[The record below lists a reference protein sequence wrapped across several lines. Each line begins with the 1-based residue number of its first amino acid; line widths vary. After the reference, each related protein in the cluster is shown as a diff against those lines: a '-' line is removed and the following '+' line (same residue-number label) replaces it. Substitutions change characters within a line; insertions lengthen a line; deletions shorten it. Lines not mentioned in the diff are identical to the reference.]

1 MAAVTQIKDLDS
13 CSSCQFGLL
22 KADKRVLEV
31 EGMAIGG
38 NKKKRIM
45 SSEELSS
52 FCDQIALMLSSGMT
66 LRDGIEMLAEDEM
79 KEKNLKV
86 RPYTNLYKV
95 VDETGSLY
103 VAMKENE
110 EEWPSYMIEMVDI
123 GEQTGRLEDIMLSLS
138 TYYQREGRIRSA
150 AVSAITYPLVL
161 GVMLV
166 VIIGIL
172 LWRVLPVFRRVLE
185 SLGVGASGSGS
196 FLMSVG
202 TYAGWAVLIVI
213 GLVVI
218 AAIVVVILLKTKARG
233 KTLKFLKNLFPPVKK
248 LTEKLSASRVAGI
261 LGLMMSSG
269 FPMENAL
276 DMAPAALADE
286 ESIEKVRFIR
296 DEMKKD
302 ETFNDAVAKSGLF
315 ADFHNRMLKVGAASG
330 HEPQVME
337 KIAEIY
343 EEQVE
348 DGLDHLISIVE
359 PTLVALLSVVIG
371 AILLSVM
378 LPMAGVLSSM

>member
-1 MAAVTQIKDLDS
+1 
-13 CSSCQFGLL
+13 
-22 KADKRVLEV
+22 
-31 EGMAIGG
+31 MAIIGG
-38 NKKKRIM
+38 KKKKRIM

-79 KEKNLKV
+79 KEKNPKV
-86 RPYTNLYKV
+86 HPYSNLYKV

-110 EEWPSYMIEMVDI
+110 EDWPSYMIEMVDI
-123 GEQTGRLEDIMLSLS
+123 GEQTGRLEDIMHSLS

-166 VIIGIL
+166 IIIGVL
-172 LWRVLPVFRRVLE
+172 LWRVLPIFTRVLE
-185 SLGVGASGSGS
+185 SLGVDASSSGSV
-196 FLMSVG
+196 LMRIG
-202 TYAGWAVLIVI
+202 TIVGWAVLILIALIVVLAI
-213 GLVVI
+213 VI
-218 AAIVVVILLKTKARG
+218 AILLKTKARN
-233 KTLKFLKNLFPPVKK
+233 KVLKFLKNLFPPVRK

-261 LGLMMSSG
+261 LGLMLSSG

-276 DMAPAALADE
+276 QMAPAALADQ
-286 ESIEKVRFIR
+286 ESIDKVNYIR
-296 DEMKKD
+296 EEMKKD
-302 ETFNDAVAKSGLF
+302 ETFSDALSKSGLF

-330 HEPQVME
+330 HEPQVMD

-359 PTLVALLSVVIG
+359 PTLVALLSIVIG

-378 LPMAGVLSSM
+378 LPMAGVLSAM

>member
-1 MAAVTQIKDLDS
+1 
-13 CSSCQFGLL
+13 
-22 KADKRVLEV
+22 
-31 EGMAIGG
+31 MAIGAK
-38 NKKKRIM
+38 KKKRIM

-52 FCDQIALMLSSGMT
+52 FCDQVALMLSSGMT

-79 KEKNLKV
+79 KENTKV
-86 RPYTNLYKV
+86 HPYTNLYKV

-110 EEWPSYMIEMVDI
+110 EDWPSYMIEMVDI

-172 LWRVLPVFRRVLE
+172 LWSVLPIFRRVLA
-185 SLGVGASGSGS
+185 SLGVDSTSSGSVLMKIGS
-196 FLMSVG
+196 W
-202 TYAGWAVLIVI
+202 AGWIVLGLIA
-213 GLVVI
+213 LVVVC
-218 AAIVVVILLKTKARG
+218 AIVVMILMKTKAKD
-233 KTLKFLKNLFPPVKK
+233 KTANFLKNLFPPVRR

-261 LGLMMSSG
+261 LGLMLASG

-276 DMAPAALADE
+276 EMAPSALADQ
-286 ESIEKVRFIR
+286 ESVKKVNFIR
-296 DEMKKD
+296 EEMKKD
-302 ETFNDAVAKSGLF
+302 QTFSYALSKSGLF
-315 ADFHNRMLKVGAASG
+315 ADFHNRMVKVGAASG

-359 PTLVALLSVVIG
+359 PTLVALLSIVIG

>member
-1 MAAVTQIKDLDS
+1 
-13 CSSCQFGLL
+13 
-22 KADKRVLEV
+22 
-31 EGMAIGG
+31 
-38 NKKKRIM
+38 M

-79 KEKNLKV
+79 KEKSKFH
-86 RPYTNLYKV
+86 PYTNLYKV

-110 EEWPSYMIEMVDI
+110 EDWPSYMIEMVDI
-123 GEQTGRLEDIMLSLS
+123 GEQTGRLEDIMVSLS

-161 GVMLV
+161 GAMLV

-172 LWRVLPVFRRVLE
+172 LWRVLPIFRRVLE
-185 SLGVGASGSGS
+185 SLGVGASSSGS
-196 FLMSVG
+196 VLMSIG
-202 TYAGWAVLIVI
+202 TYAGWGVLILI
-213 GLVVI
+213 CLVVV
-218 AAIVVVILLKTKARG
+218 AAIVIMILLKTKARS

-248 LTEKLSASRVAGI
+248 LMEKLSASRVAGI
-261 LGLMMSSG
+261 LGLMLSSG

-276 DMAPAALADE
+276 QMAPAALADE
-286 ESIEKVRFIR
+286 DSIEKVNFIR
-296 DEMKKD
+296 EEMKKD
-302 ETFNDAVAKSGLF
+302 ETFSDALSKSGLF

-330 HEPQVME
+330 HEPQVMA

-359 PTLVALLSVVIG
+359 PTLVALLSIVIG

-378 LPMAGVLSSM
+378 LPMAGVLSAM

>member
-1 MAAVTQIKDLDS
+1 MANGAK
-13 CSSCQFGLL
+13 
-22 KADKRVLEV
+22 
-31 EGMAIGG
+31 
-38 NKKKRIM
+38 KKKRIM

-79 KEKNLKV
+79 KGNDKV
-86 RPYTNLYKV
+86 HPYTNLYKV

-103 VAMKENE
+103 IAMKENE
-110 EEWPSYMIEMVDI
+110 EDWPSYMIEMVDI
-123 GEQTGRLEDIMLSLS
+123 GEKTGRLEDIMVSLS

-172 LWRVLPVFRRVLE
+172 LWRVLPIFRRVLD
-185 SLGVGASGSGS
+185 SLGVDSSGSGS
-196 FLMSVG
+196 VLMKIGSW
-202 TYAGWAVLIVI
+202 AGWIVLGLIA
-213 GLVVI
+213 LVVI
-218 AAIVVVILLKTKARG
+218 CAIVIIILMKTKHKN
-233 KTLKFLKNLFPPVKK
+233 KTMSFLKNLFPPVRR
-248 LTEKLSASRVAGI
+248 LSEKLSASRVAGI
-261 LGLMMSSG
+261 LGLMLHSG

-276 DMAPAALADE
+276 EMAPAALADQ
-286 ESIEKVRFIR
+286 ESVEKVKFIR
-296 DEMKKD
+296 EQMKTKD
-302 ETFNDAVAKSGLF
+302 MTFQEALSESHLF
-315 ADFHNRMLKVGAASG
+315 ADFYNRMVKVGAASG

-359 PTLVALLSVVIG
+359 PTLVALLSIVIG

>member
-1 MAAVTQIKDLDS
+1 MAT
-13 CSSCQFGLL
+13 
-22 KADKRVLEV
+22 
-31 EGMAIGG
+31 GG
-38 NKKKRIM
+38 KKKGRIM

-79 KEKNLKV
+79 KDKSLKH
-86 RPYTNLYKV
+86 RPYTNLYKT

-103 VAMKENE
+103 VALKENE
-110 EEWPSYMIEMVDI
+110 EDWPSYMIEMVDI

-172 LWRVLPVFRRVLE
+172 LWRVLPIFRRVLA
-185 SLGVGASGSGS
+185 SLGVGSSSSGSV
-196 FLMSVG
+196 LMQIGTWVG
-202 TYAGWAVLIVI
+202 WGVLILI
-213 GLVVI
+213 GLVVL
-218 AAIVVVILLKTKARG
+218 AAIVIAILLKTKARSG
-233 KTLKFLKNLFPPVKK
+233 VLKFLKNLFPPVRK

-261 LGLMMSSG
+261 LSLMLSSG

-276 DMAPAALADE
+276 QMAPAALADQ
-286 ESIEKVRFIR
+286 ESIDKVAQIR
-296 DEMKKD
+296 KD
-302 ETFNDAVAKSGLF
+302 MQDGDTFSDALSKSGLF

-330 HEPQVME
+330 HEPQVMG

-359 PTLVALLSVVIG
+359 PTLVALLCVVIG

-378 LPMAGVLSSM
+378 LPMVGVLSAM

>member
-1 MAAVTQIKDLDS
+1 
-13 CSSCQFGLL
+13 
-22 KADKRVLEV
+22 
-31 EGMAIGG
+31 MAIGG
-38 NKKKRIM
+38 KKKKRIM

-79 KEKNLKV
+79 KEKSGKV
-86 RPYTNLYKV
+86 HPYTNLYKV

-103 VAMKENE
+103 VDMKEYE
-110 EEWPSYMIEMVDI
+110 DDWPSYMIEMVDI

-161 GVMLV
+161 GAMLV

-172 LWRVLPVFRRVLE
+172 LWRVLPIFRRVLE

-202 TYAGWAVLIVI
+202 TYAGWGVLVLI
-213 GLVVI
+213 GLVVL

-233 KTLKFLKNLFPPVKK
+233 KVLKFPKNLFPPVRR

-276 DMAPAALADE
+276 QMAPAALADE
-286 ESIEKVRFIR
+286 ESIEKVNFIR
-296 DEMKKD
+296 EEMKKD
-302 ETFNDAVAKSGLF
+302 ETFSDALAKINAYRQAVGLGPVAFRAGTIQPRALAKGRLF
-315 ADFHNRMLKVGAASG
+315 ADFHNRMVKVGAASG

-343 EEQVE
+343 EGQVE

>member
-1 MAAVTQIKDLDS
+1 
-13 CSSCQFGLL
+13 
-22 KADKRVLEV
+22 
-31 EGMAIGG
+31 MAIGG

-172 LWRVLPVFRRVLE
+172 LWRVLPIFRRVLA
-185 SLGVGASGSGS
+185 SLGVGSSSSGSV
-196 FLMSVG
+196 LMQIGTWVG
-202 TYAGWAVLIVI
+202 WGVLILI
-213 GLVVI
+213 GLVVL
-218 AAIVVVILLKTKARG
+218 AAIVIAILMKTKARE
-233 KTLKFLKNLFPPVKK
+233 KTLKFLKDKDLLGFVDDSKKFLAEFPGKIYMPVDVAY
-248 LTEKLSASRVAGI
+248 EKDG
-261 LGLMMSSG
+261 SSNKYRKRRRYRRTG
-269 FPMENAL
+269 TC
-276 DMAPAALADE
+276 
-286 ESIEKVRFIR
+286 RC
-296 DEMKKD
+296 
-302 ETFNDAVAKSGLF
+302 T
-315 ADFHNRMLKVGAASG
+315 
-330 HEPQVME
+330 Q
-337 KIAEIY
+337 
-343 EEQVE
+343 
-348 DGLDHLISIVE
+348 
-359 PTLVALLSVVIG
+359 
-371 AILLSVM
+371 
-378 LPMAGVLSSM
+378 

>member
-1 MAAVTQIKDLDS
+1 MAT
-13 CSSCQFGLL
+13 
-22 KADKRVLEV
+22 
-31 EGMAIGG
+31 GG
-38 NKKKRIM
+38 KKKGRIM

-79 KEKNLKV
+79 KDKSLKH
-86 RPYTNLYKV
+86 RPYTNLYKT

-103 VAMKENE
+103 VALKENE
-110 EEWPSYMIEMVDI
+110 EDWPSYMIEMVDI

-172 LWRVLPVFRRVLE
+172 LWRVLPIFRRVLA
-185 SLGVGASGSGS
+185 SLGVGSSSSGSV
-196 FLMSVG
+196 LMQIGTWVG
-202 TYAGWAVLIVI
+202 WGVLILI
-213 GLVVI
+213 GLVVL
-218 AAIVVVILLKTKARG
+218 AAIVIAILLKTKARSG
-233 KTLKFLKNLFPPVKK
+233 VLKFLKNLFPPVRK

-261 LGLMMSSG
+261 LSLMLSSG

-276 DMAPAALADE
+276 QMAPAALADQ
-286 ESIEKVRFIR
+286 ESIDKVAQIR
-296 DEMKKD
+296 KD
-302 ETFNDAVAKSGLF
+302 MQDGDTFSDALSKSGLF

-330 HEPQVME
+330 HEPQVMG

-359 PTLVALLSVVIG
+359 PTLVALLCVVIG

-378 LPMAGVLSSM
+378 LPMAGVLSAM

>member
-1 MAAVTQIKDLDS
+1 MATDAK
-13 CSSCQFGLL
+13 
-22 KADKRVLEV
+22 
-31 EGMAIGG
+31 
-38 NKKKRIM
+38 KKKRIM

-79 KEKNLKV
+79 KGNDKV
-86 RPYTNLYKV
+86 HPYTNLYKV

-123 GEQTGRLEDIMLSLS
+123 GEQTGRLEDIMKSLS

-150 AVSAITYPLVL
+150 AVSAITYPLIL

-166 VIIGIL
+166 IIIGVL
-172 LWRVLPVFRRVLE
+172 LWRVLPIFRRVLA
-185 SLGVGASGSGS
+185 SLGVDATGSGS
-196 FLMSVG
+196 VLMKIGSW
-202 TYAGWAVLIVI
+202 AGWIV
-213 GLVVI
+213 
-218 AAIVVVILLKTKARG
+218 
-233 KTLKFLKNLFPPVKK
+233 
-248 LTEKLSASRVAGI
+248 
-261 LGLMMSSG
+261 LGLMLQSG

-276 DMAPAALADE
+276 QMAPAALADQ
-286 ESIEKVRFIR
+286 ESIDKVNFIR
-296 DEMKKD
+296 NEMKDKD
-302 ETFNDAVAKSGLF
+302 LTFQEALSESGLF
-315 ADFHNRMLKVGAASG
+315 ADFYNRMVKVGAASG

-343 EEQVE
+343 EQQVE

-359 PTLVALLSVVIG
+359 PTLVALLSIVIG

>member
-1 MAAVTQIKDLDS
+1 MATGA
-13 CSSCQFGLL
+13 
-22 KADKRVLEV
+22 
-31 EGMAIGG
+31 
-38 NKKKRIM
+38 KKKGRIM

-79 KEKNLKV
+79 KDKSLKH
-86 RPYTNLYKV
+86 RPYTNLYKT

-103 VAMKENE
+103 VALKENE
-110 EEWPSYMIEMVDI
+110 EDWPSYMIEMVDI

-150 AVSAITYPLVL
+150 AVSAVTYPLVL

-172 LWRVLPVFRRVLE
+172 LWRVLPIFRRVLA
-185 SLGVGASGSGS
+185 SLGVGSSSSGSV
-196 FLMSVG
+196 LMQIGTWVG
-202 TYAGWAVLIVI
+202 WGVLILI
-213 GLVVI
+213 GLVVL
-218 AAIVVVILLKTKARG
+218 AAIVIAILLKTKARSG
-233 KTLKFLKNLFPPVKK
+233 VLKFLKNLFPPVRK

-261 LGLMMSSG
+261 LSLMLSSG

-276 DMAPAALADE
+276 QMAPAALADQ
-286 ESIEKVRFIR
+286 ESIDKVAQIR
-296 DEMKKD
+296 KD
-302 ETFNDAVAKSGLF
+302 MQDGDTFSDALSKSGLF

-330 HEPQVME
+330 HEPQVMG

-359 PTLVALLSVVIG
+359 PTLVALLCVVIG

-378 LPMAGVLSSM
+378 LPMAGVLSAM

>member
-1 MAAVTQIKDLDS
+1 MAT
-13 CSSCQFGLL
+13 
-22 KADKRVLEV
+22 
-31 EGMAIGG
+31 GG
-38 NKKKRIM
+38 KKKGRIM

-79 KEKNLKV
+79 KDKSLKH
-86 RPYTNLYKV
+86 RPYTNLYKT

-103 VAMKENE
+103 VALKENE
-110 EEWPSYMIEMVDI
+110 EDWPSYMIEMVDI

-172 LWRVLPVFRRVLE
+172 LWRVLPIFRRVLA
-185 SLGVGASGSGS
+185 SLGVGASSSGS
-196 FLMSVG
+196 VLMQIG
-202 TYAGWAVLIVI
+202 TYVGWGVLILI
-213 GLVVI
+213 GLVVL
-218 AAIVVVILLKTKARG
+218 AAIVIAILLKTKARSG
-233 KTLKFLKNLFPPVKK
+233 VLKFLKNLFPPVRK

-261 LGLMMSSG
+261 LSLMLSSG

-276 DMAPAALADE
+276 QMAPAALADQ
-286 ESIEKVRFIR
+286 ESIDKVAQLR
-296 DEMKKD
+296 KD
-302 ETFNDAVAKSGLF
+302 MQAGDTFSDALSKSGLF

-330 HEPQVME
+330 HEPQVMG

-359 PTLVALLSVVIG
+359 PTLVALLCVVIG

-378 LPMAGVLSSM
+378 LPMAGVLSAM

>member
-1 MAAVTQIKDLDS
+1 MAV
-13 CSSCQFGLL
+13 
-22 KADKRVLEV
+22 
-31 EGMAIGG
+31 GG
-38 NKKKRIM
+38 KKKKRIM

-86 RPYTNLYKV
+86 RPYSNLYKV

-110 EEWPSYMIEMVDI
+110 SDWPSYMIEMVDI
-123 GEQTGRLEDIMLSLS
+123 GEQTGRLEDIMHSLS

-166 VIIGIL
+166 IIIGIL
-172 LWRVLPVFRRVLE
+172 LWRVMPIFRRVLE
-185 SLGVGASGSGS
+185 SLGVDSSSSGSV
-196 FLMSVG
+196 LMQIG
-202 TYAGWAVLIVI
+202 TYAGWAVLIFI
-213 GLVVI
+213 ALVVLC
-218 AAIVVVILLKTKARG
+218 AIVIAILLKTKARNNV
-233 KTLKFLKNLFPPVKK
+233 LKFLKNLFPPVKR

-261 LGLMMSSG
+261 LGLMLQSG

-276 DMAPAALADE
+276 QMAPAALADQ
-286 ESIEKVRFIR
+286 ESIDKVNFIR
-296 DEMKKD
+296 EEMKKD
-302 ETFNDAVAKSGLF
+302 ETFSDALSKSGLF

-348 DGLDHLISIVE
+348 DGLDRLISIVE
-359 PTLVALLSVVIG
+359 PTLVALLSIVIG

>member
-1 MAAVTQIKDLDS
+1 
-13 CSSCQFGLL
+13 
-22 KADKRVLEV
+22 
-31 EGMAIGG
+31 MAIGG
-38 NKKKRIM
+38 KKKKRIM

-79 KEKNLKV
+79 KENTKV
-86 RPYTNLYKV
+86 HPYTNLYKV

-110 EEWPSYMIEMVDI
+110 EDWPSYMIEMVDI
-123 GEQTGRLEDIMLSLS
+123 GEQTGRLEDIMVSLS

-185 SLGVGASGSGS
+185 SLGVGTSGSGS

-202 TYAGWAVLIVI
+202 TYAGWAVLVLI
-213 GLVVI
+213 GLVVLC
-218 AAIVVVILLKTKARG
+218 AIVIMILLKTKARA
-233 KTLKFLKNLFPPVKK
+233 KTLKFLKNLFPPVRK
-248 LTEKLSASRVAGI
+248 LMEKLSASRVAGI

-286 ESIEKVRFIR
+286 ESIAKVKFIR
-296 DEMKKD
+296 EEMKKD
-302 ETFNDAVAKSGLF
+302 ETFTDAVAKSGLF

-359 PTLVALLSVVIG
+359 PTLVALLSIVIG

>member
-1 MAAVTQIKDLDS
+1 
-13 CSSCQFGLL
+13 
-22 KADKRVLEV
+22 
-31 EGMAIGG
+31 MAIGG
-38 NKKKRIM
+38 KKKGRIM

-79 KEKNLKV
+79 KDKSLKN

-103 VAMKENE
+103 VALKENE
-110 EEWPSYMIEMVDI
+110 EDWPSYMVEMVDI
-123 GEQTGRLEDIMLSLS
+123 GEQTGRLEDIMVSLS

-150 AVSAITYPLVL
+150 ATSAITYPLVL

-172 LWRVLPVFRRVLE
+172 LWRVLPIFRRVLA
-185 SLGVGASGSGS
+185 SLGVGASSSGS
-196 FLMSVG
+196 VLMQIGTWVG
-202 TYAGWAVLIVI
+202 WGVLILI
-213 GLVVI
+213 GLVVV
-218 AAIVVVILLKTKARG
+218 AAIVIAILMKTKAREG
-233 KTLKFLKNLFPPVKK
+233 VLKFLKNLFPPVRR

-261 LGLMMSSG
+261 LSLMLSSG

-276 DMAPAALADE
+276 EMAPAALADQ
-286 ESIEKVRFIR
+286 ESIDKVDGIR
-296 DEMKKD
+296 KNMKEEGD
-302 ETFNDAVAKSGLF
+302 TFSEALSKSGLF

-330 HEPQVME
+330 HEPQVMG

-359 PTLVALLSVVIG
+359 PTLVALLCIVIG

-378 LPMAGVLSSM
+378 LPMAGVLSAM

>member
-1 MAAVTQIKDLDS
+1 MAT
-13 CSSCQFGLL
+13 
-22 KADKRVLEV
+22 
-31 EGMAIGG
+31 GG
-38 NKKKRIM
+38 KKKGRIM

-79 KEKNLKV
+79 KDKSLKH
-86 RPYTNLYKV
+86 RPYTNLYKT

-103 VAMKENE
+103 AALKENE
-110 EEWPSYMIEMVDI
+110 EDWPSYMIEMVDI

-172 LWRVLPVFRRVLE
+172 LWRVLPIFRRVLA
-185 SLGVGASGSGS
+185 SLGVGSSSSGSV
-196 FLMSVG
+196 LMQIGTWVG
-202 TYAGWAVLIVI
+202 WGVLILI
-213 GLVVI
+213 GLVVL
-218 AAIVVVILLKTKARG
+218 AAIVIAILLKTKARSG
-233 KTLKFLKNLFPPVKK
+233 VLKFLKNLFPPVRR

-261 LGLMMSSG
+261 LSLMLSSG

-276 DMAPAALADE
+276 QMAPAALADQ
-286 ESIEKVRFIR
+286 ESIDKVAQIR
-296 DEMKKD
+296 KD
-302 ETFNDAVAKSGLF
+302 MQDGDTFSDALSKSGLF

-330 HEPQVME
+330 HEPQVMG

-343 EEQVE
+343 EEQFE

-359 PTLVALLSVVIG
+359 PPLVALLSVVIG

>member
-1 MAAVTQIKDLDS
+1 
-13 CSSCQFGLL
+13 
-22 KADKRVLEV
+22 
-31 EGMAIGG
+31 MAIGAK
-38 NKKKRIM
+38 KKKRIM

-79 KEKNLKV
+79 KGNDKNH
-86 RPYTNLYKV
+86 PYTNLYKV

-110 EEWPSYMIEMVDI
+110 SDWPSYMIEMVDI
-123 GEQTGRLEDIMLSLS
+123 GEQTGRLEDIMNSLS

-172 LWRVLPVFRRVLE
+172 LWRVLPIFRRVLS
-185 SLGVGASGSGS
+185 SLGVDSSSSGSVLMKIGS
-196 FLMSVG
+196 W
-202 TYAGWAVLIVI
+202 AGWIVLGLIAVLVVCALVI
-213 GLVVI
+213 M
-218 AAIVVVILLKTKARG
+218 ILLKTKARD
-233 KTLKFLKNLFPPVKK
+233 KVLNFLKNLFPPVRK
-248 LTEKLSASRVAGI
+248 LTEQLSASRVAGI
-261 LGLMMSSG
+261 LGLMLASG

-276 DMAPAALADE
+276 EMAPAALADK
-286 ESIEKVRFIR
+286 ESIDKVNFIR

-302 ETFNDAVAKSGLF
+302 LTFQEALSKSGLF

-348 DGLDHLISIVE
+348 AGLDRLISIVE
-359 PTLVALLSVVIG
+359 PTLVALLSIVIG

>member
-1 MAAVTQIKDLDS
+1 MASGAK
-13 CSSCQFGLL
+13 
-22 KADKRVLEV
+22 
-31 EGMAIGG
+31 
-38 NKKKRIM
+38 KKKRIM

-79 KEKNLKV
+79 KGNEKV
-86 RPYTNLYKV
+86 HPYTNLYKV

-110 EEWPSYMIEMVDI
+110 EDWPSYMIEMVDI
-123 GEQTGRLEDIMLSLS
+123 GEQTGRLEDIMNSLS

-172 LWRVLPVFRRVLE
+172 LWRVLPIFRRVLA
-185 SLGVGASGSGS
+185 SLGVDSSSSGSVLMQIGS
-196 FLMSVG
+196 W
-202 TYAGWAVLIVI
+202 AGWIVLGLI
-213 GLVVI
+213 GLVVLC
-218 AAIVVVILLKTKARG
+218 AIVIVILTKTKLKD
-233 KTLKFLKNLFPPVKK
+233 KTLSFLKNLFPPVRK

-261 LGLMMSSG
+261 LGLMMQSG

-276 DMAPAALADE
+276 EMAPAALADQ
-286 ESIEKVRFIR
+286 ESVDKVRFIR

-302 ETFNDAVAKSGLF
+302 QTFQEALAKSGLF
-315 ADFHNRMLKVGAASG
+315 ADFYNRMVKVGAASG

-359 PTLVALLSVVIG
+359 PTLVALLSIVIG

>member
-1 MAAVTQIKDLDS
+1 
-13 CSSCQFGLL
+13 
-22 KADKRVLEV
+22 
-31 EGMAIGG
+31 MAIGAK
-38 NKKKRIM
+38 KKKRIM

-79 KEKNLKV
+79 KGNEKV
-86 RPYTNLYKV
+86 HPYTNLYKV

-110 EEWPSYMIEMVDI
+110 EDWPSYMIEMVDI
-123 GEQTGRLEDIMLSLS
+123 GEQTGRLEDIMVSLS

-172 LWRVLPVFRRVLE
+172 LWRVLPIFRRVLA
-185 SLGVGASGSGS
+185 SLGVDSTSSGSV
-196 FLMSVG
+196 LMSVG
-202 TYAGWAVLIVI
+202 SWAGWIVLGLIGLIV
-213 GLVVI
+213 LCAVVI
-218 AAIVVVILLKTKARG
+218 FILTKTKMKD
-233 KTLKFLKNLFPPVKK
+233 KTLAFLKNLFPPVRR
-248 LTEKLSASRVAGI
+248 LSEKLSASRVAGI
-261 LGLMMSSG
+261 LGLMMQSG

-276 DMAPAALADE
+276 EMAPAALADQ
-286 ESIEKVRFIR
+286 ESVEKVKFIR
-296 DEMKKD
+296 EEMKKD
-302 ETFNDAVAKSGLF
+302 LTFQEALSKSGLF
-315 ADFHNRMLKVGAASG
+315 ADFYNRMVKVGAASG

-343 EEQVE
+343 EGQVE

-359 PTLVALLSVVIG
+359 PTLVALLSIVIG

>member
-1 MAAVTQIKDLDS
+1 MATGA
-13 CSSCQFGLL
+13 
-22 KADKRVLEV
+22 
-31 EGMAIGG
+31 
-38 NKKKRIM
+38 KKKGRIM

-79 KEKNLKV
+79 KDKSLKH
-86 RPYTNLYKV
+86 RPYTNLYKT

-103 VAMKENE
+103 VALKENE
-110 EEWPSYMIEMVDI
+110 EDWPSYMIEMVDI

-172 LWRVLPVFRRVLE
+172 LWRVLPIFRRVLA
-185 SLGVGASGSGS
+185 SLGVGASSSGS
-196 FLMSVG
+196 VLMQIGTWVG
-202 TYAGWAVLIVI
+202 WGVLILI
-213 GLVVI
+213 GLVVL
-218 AAIVVVILLKTKARG
+218 AAIVIAILLKTKARSG
-233 KTLKFLKNLFPPVKK
+233 VLKFLKNLFPPVRK

-261 LGLMMSSG
+261 LSLMLSSG

-276 DMAPAALADE
+276 QMAPAALADQ
-286 ESIEKVRFIR
+286 ESIDKVAQIR
-296 DEMKKD
+296 KD
-302 ETFNDAVAKSGLF
+302 MQDGDTFSDALSKSGLF

-330 HEPQVME
+330 HEPQVMG

-359 PTLVALLSVVIG
+359 PTLVALLCVVIG

-378 LPMAGVLSSM
+378 LPMAGVLSAM

>member
-1 MAAVTQIKDLDS
+1 MANGA
-13 CSSCQFGLL
+13 
-22 KADKRVLEV
+22 
-31 EGMAIGG
+31 
-38 NKKKRIM
+38 KKKNRVM

-79 KEKNLKV
+79 KGNDKV
-86 RPYTNLYKV
+86 HPYTNLYRV

-110 EEWPSYMIEMVDI
+110 EDWPSYMIEMVDI
-123 GEQTGRLEDIMLSLS
+123 GEQTGRLEDIMVSLS

-172 LWRVLPVFRRVLE
+172 LWRVLPIFRRVLA
-185 SLGVGASGSGS
+185 SLGVDSSSSGSVLMQIGS
-196 FLMSVG
+196 W
-202 TYAGWAVLIVI
+202 AGWIVLGLI
-213 GLVVI
+213 GLVVL
-218 AAIVVVILLKTKARG
+218 AAIVIIILTKTKLKD
-233 KTLKFLKNLFPPVKK
+233 KTLSFLKNLFPPVRR

-261 LGLMMSSG
+261 LGLMMQSG

-276 DMAPAALADE
+276 EMAPAALADQ
-286 ESIEKVRFIR
+286 ESVEKVRFIR
-296 DEMKKD
+296 EEMKKD
-302 ETFNDAVAKSGLF
+302 QTFQEALAKSGLF
-315 ADFHNRMLKVGAASG
+315 ADFYNRMVKVGAASG

-359 PTLVALLSVVIG
+359 PTLVALLSIVIG

-378 LPMAGVLSSM
+378 LPMAGVLGSM

>member
-1 MAAVTQIKDLDS
+1 
-13 CSSCQFGLL
+13 
-22 KADKRVLEV
+22 
-31 EGMAIGG
+31 MAIFGG
-38 NKKKRIM
+38 NKKKKVM

-52 FCDQIALMLSSGMT
+52 FCDQVALMLSSGMT

-79 KEKNLKV
+79 KENSKV
-86 RPYTNLYKV
+86 HPYTNLYKV

-110 EEWPSYMIEMVDI
+110 EDWPSYMIEMVDI
-123 GEQTGRLEDIMLSLS
+123 GEQTGRLEDIMRSLS

-150 AVSAITYPLVL
+150 AVSAITYPL

-196 FLMSVG
+196 VLMSIG
-202 TYAGWAVLIVI
+202 TYAGWAVLILI
-213 GLVVI
+213 GLVVL
-218 AAIVVVILLKTKARG
+218 AAIVVVILLKTKARN

-276 DMAPAALADE
+276 EMAPAALADE
-286 ESIEKVRFIR
+286 ESVEKVKFIR
-296 DEMKKD
+296 EEMKKD
-302 ETFNDAVAKSGLF
+302 KTFNEAVSDSGLF

-330 HEPQVME
+330 HEPQVMD

-359 PTLVALLSVVIG
+359 PTLVALLSIVIG

-378 LPMAGVLSSM
+378 LPMAGVLSAM

>member
-1 MAAVTQIKDLDS
+1 MANGAK
-13 CSSCQFGLL
+13 
-22 KADKRVLEV
+22 
-31 EGMAIGG
+31 
-38 NKKKRIM
+38 KKKRIM

-79 KEKNLKV
+79 KGNDKV
-86 RPYTNLYKV
+86 HPYTNLYKV

-110 EEWPSYMIEMVDI
+110 DDWPSYMIEMVDI
-123 GEQTGRLEDIMLSLS
+123 GEQTGRLEDIMVSLS

-172 LWRVLPVFRRVLE
+172 LWRVLPIFRRVLS
-185 SLGVGASGSGS
+185 SLGVDSSSSGSV
-196 FLMSVG
+196 LMQIG
-202 TYAGWAVLIVI
+202 TWAGWIVLGLIALVVVCAIVI
-213 GLVVI
+213 M
-218 AAIVVVILLKTKARG
+218 ILLKTKARE
-233 KTLKFLKNLFPPVKK
+233 KTLNFLKNLFPPVKR
-248 LTEKLSASRVAGI
+248 LTEQLSASRVAGI
-261 LGLMMSSG
+261 LGLMLSSG

-276 DMAPAALADE
+276 EMAPAALVDE
-286 ESIEKVRFIR
+286 DSIRKVNFIR
-296 DEMKKD
+296 EEMKKD
-302 ETFNDAVAKSGLF
+302 ETFSDALAKSGLF

-343 EEQVE
+343 EEKVE

-359 PTLVALLSVVIG
+359 PTLVALLSIVIG

>member
-1 MAAVTQIKDLDS
+1 MASGAK
-13 CSSCQFGLL
+13 
-22 KADKRVLEV
+22 
-31 EGMAIGG
+31 
-38 NKKKRIM
+38 KKKRIM

-79 KEKNLKV
+79 KGNEKV
-86 RPYTNLYKV
+86 HPYTNLYKV

-110 EEWPSYMIEMVDI
+110 EDWPSYMIEMVDI
-123 GEQTGRLEDIMLSLS
+123 GEQTGRLEDIMNSLS

-172 LWRVLPVFRRVLE
+172 LWRVLPIFRRVLA
-185 SLGVGASGSGS
+185 SLGVGSSSSGSV
-196 FLMSVG
+196 LMSIG
-202 TYAGWAVLIVI
+202 SWAGWIVLGLIA
-213 GLVVI
+213 LVVL
-218 AAIVVVILLKTKARG
+218 AAIVIVILMKTKH
-233 KTLKFLKNLFPPVKK
+233 KDKVVNFLRNLFPPVRK
-248 LTEKLSASRVAGI
+248 LMEKLSASRVAGI
-261 LGLMMSSG
+261 LGLMLQSG

-276 DMAPAALADE
+276 EMAPAALADQ
-286 ESIEKVRFIR
+286 ESINKVKFIR
-296 DEMKKD
+296 EEMKKD
-302 ETFNDAVAKSGLF
+302 LTFQEALSNSGLF
-315 ADFHNRMLKVGAASG
+315 ADFYNRMVKVGAASG

-359 PTLVALLSVVIG
+359 PTLVALLSIVIG